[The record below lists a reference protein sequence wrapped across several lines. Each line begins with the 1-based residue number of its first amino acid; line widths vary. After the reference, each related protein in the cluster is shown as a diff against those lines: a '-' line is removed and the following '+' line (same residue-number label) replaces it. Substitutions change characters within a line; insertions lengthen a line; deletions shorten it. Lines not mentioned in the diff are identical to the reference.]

1 MRVWTKRL
9 VSISGLLLLGGL
21 AGLADDNEGPR
32 FGARLTGFQEVPPIL
47 TDGKGTLTLTPNAS
61 GTSLAYTLTYSGM
74 ATAAG
79 AAHIHFGQAGVAGNV
94 VAFLCGGGG
103 KPACPAAGGTV
114 TGTIMAA
121 DILSVPAQGVTA
133 GDFAGF
139 LRILRSGDAYANVHT
154 AAHAGGEIR
163 GQISRG
169 ED

>member
-1 MRVWTKRL
+1 MRTWTRRL
-9 VSISGLLLLGGL
+9 IAFSGLLLLGG
-21 AGLADDNEGPR
+21 AMALADDNGGAQ
-32 FGARLTGFQEVPPIL
+32 FGTRLTGFQETPPIL
-47 TDGKGTLTLTPNAS
+47 TDGKGTLTLTLNS
-61 GTSLAYTLTYSGM
+61 GGTSAAYTLTYSGM

-79 AAHIHFGQAGVAGNV
+79 AAHIHFGQAGVAGAV
-94 VAFLCGGGG
+94 FVFLCGGGG

-121 DILSVPAQGVTA
+121 DILAVPAQGITA

-154 AAHAGGEIR
+154 VAHPGGEIR